1 MEEIINNLNKML
13 CDLAV
18 FYRKLQNYHW
28 NIEVKDFF
36 IIHEKLEEYYDDLN
50 QQIDEL
56 AEHILM
62 LGYQPLGTLK
72 DYIANT
78 GIKEAKNE
86 KIASKTI
93 FENLIEDYTKLLQ
106 ESNKIKELADKN
118 NSYFTSS
125 MMDNFISDY
134 MKKLWMLKQS
144 NKC

>member
-1 MEEIINNLNKML
+1 
-13 CDLAV
+13 
-18 FYRKLQNYHW
+18 
-28 NIEVKDFF
+28 
-36 IIHEKLEEYYDDLN
+36 
-50 QQIDEL
+50 
-56 AEHILM
+56 M

>member
-28 NIEVKDFF
+28 NIEGKDFF

-50 QQIDEL
+50 GQIDEL

-78 GIKEAKNE
+78 EIKEAKNE

-125 MMDNFISDY
+125 MMDSFISDY

-144 NKC
+144 SKC